1 MKEGA
6 AINKSLTMLG
16 QVIKVLAEKAMGKAK
31 GEVVPYRNSAL
42 TRMLQTALGG
52 NSKTIMVCAV
62 SPAFLNYEET
72 LSTLRYADNAKK
84 IQNSAII
91 NESPSDKLIRE
102 LKAENMKLKE
112 MLMDSTIHALPNIY
126 KTDRILFKIMW
137 FCFFLT
143 TFAFSAQLITK
154 SINDYLKYE
163 TITQID
169 INLEQPGN

>member
-1 MKEGA
+1 MAGSEKSGATGATGDRLKEGA

-84 IQNSAII
+84 I
-91 NESPSDKLIRE
+91 
-102 LKAENMKLKE
+102 
-112 MLMDSTIHALPNIY
+112 
-126 KTDRILFKIMW
+126 
-137 FCFFLT
+137 
-143 TFAFSAQLITK
+143 
-154 SINDYLKYE
+154 
-163 TITQID
+163 
-169 INLEQPGN
+169 